1 MAVAKGTV
9 GNNGG
14 GNRFGAL
21 LCVVSRPRGLWVD
34 QTHKKYC
41 RINGENH
48 PFCYYIDREGASV
61 DLKWY
66 IVHTYSGFE
75 NKVKKTLEERIK
87 NLGQEEFFGKVLVPT
102 EQVVELR
109 QGQKRTSSRKFYP
122 GYILVQMQLNDDTW
136 HTVRNT
142 AKVTGFVGGEV
153 KPTPIP
159 DEEAE
164 RIIQQMQEGVSKPK
178 PRYQFEE
185 GDEVRVVDGP
195 FSNFQGIVEEVKP
208 DKEKLRVLI
217 TIFGRPTPVELEF
230 IQVNKV

>member
-1 MAVAKGTV
+1 
-9 GNNGG
+9 
-14 GNRFGAL
+14 L
-21 LCVVSRPRGLWVD
+21 
-34 QTHKKYC
+34 
-41 RINGENH
+41 
-48 PFCYYIDREGASV
+48 

-75 NKVKKTLEERIK
+75 KKVKLNLEERVRT
-87 NLGQEEFFGKVLVPT
+87 LGQEDFFGKILVPT
-102 EQVVELR
+102 EKVVELR

-122 GYILVQMQLNDDTW
+122 GYILVQMVLNEETW

-153 KPTPIP
+153 KPTPIA

-164 RIIQQMQEGVSKPK
+164 RIMHQMEEGVSRPK
-178 PRYQFEE
+178 AKHRFEI

-195 FSNFQGIVEEVKP
+195 FSNFQGIVEELKP

-217 TIFGRPTPVELEF
+217 TVFGRPTPVELDF
-230 IQVNKV
+230 IQVQKI